1 MTARIPVP
9 LQTAFDR
16 WVAVGRPK
24 DAPTVWSKPSW
35 EKSLARATP
44 VRELLGGWPADLKG
58 DPLRRVHVTTFA
70 AGVTME
76 DRASQLKAFLA
87 AMIWGYG
94 RVGYGPSRVARMLT
108 EPRFLD
114 DLAEL
119 TRVTLEEGGVAGYQ
133 RVRDAR
139 HGEQRDRGF
148 LKHLGPA
155 FGTKYIYFLTKAQPV
170 EGRGVAPVLDSVVRM
185 WFRKNVDD
193 QATNVEIGD
202 GWGYAERYAT
212 YVETMRAWAEEL
224 GIAADDVEQL
234 IFVSRQT
241 EVGGGRAEPWSDASP
256 ASAQE
261 LLGHLG
267 AQIAAL
273 GLQGEAETH
282 LEAIA
287 DLLAE
292 TTENDADGPAH
303 H

>member
-1 MTARIPVP
+1 MTARVPVP
-9 LQTAFDR
+9 LQMAFDR
-16 WVAVGRPK
+16 WDAADGPE
-24 DAPTVWSKPSW
+24 DAPIVWRKPSW
-35 EKSLARATP
+35 EKSLAHATP

-58 DPLRRVHVTTFA
+58 DPLTREKVTES
-70 AGVTME
+70 AGKVTAD
-76 DRASQLKAFLA
+76 DRAAQLTAFLA
-87 AMIWGYG
+87 AMVWGYG
-94 RVGYGPSRVARMLT
+94 RVGYGPSRVARMLA

-139 HGEQRDRGF
+139 YGEPRDRGF

-170 EGRGVAPVLDSVVRM
+170 EGQVAPVLDSVVRM
-185 WFRKNVDD
+185 WFRKNVD
-193 QATNVEIGD
+193 AEAANVEIGA

-212 YVETMRAWAEEL
+212 YVETMQAWAKKL
-224 GIAADDVEQL
+224 GIAADDVERL
-234 IFVSRQT
+234 IFASRQA
-241 EVGGGRAEPWSDASP
+241 EVGGGWVESWSDASP
-256 ASAQE
+256 TSAQE
-261 LLGHLG
+261 LLEHLG
-267 AQIAAL
+267 AQIAAV

-292 TTENDADGPAH
+292 TTDDDVDGPAH

>member
-1 MTARIPVP
+1 M
-9 LQTAFDR
+9 AFDR
-16 WVAVGRPK
+16 WVAADGPE
-24 DAPTVWSKPSW
+24 DAPIVWRKPSW
-35 EKSLARATP
+35 EKALAHVTP

-58 DPLRRVHVTTFA
+58 DPLTREKVTES
-70 AGVTME
+70 AGKVTAD
-76 DRASQLKAFLA
+76 DRAAQLTAFLA
-87 AMIWGYG
+87 AMVWGYG
-94 RVGYGPSRVARMLT
+94 RVGYGPSRVAKMLA

-119 TRVTLEEGGVAGYQ
+119 TRVTLAEGGVAGYQ

-139 HGEQRDRGF
+139 YGEPRDRGF

-170 EGRGVAPVLDSVVRM
+170 EGQVAPVLDSVVRM

-193 QATNVEIGD
+193 EATNVEIGA

-212 YVETMRAWAEEL
+212 YVKTMQAWAEKL
-224 GIAADDVEQL
+224 GIAADDVERL
-234 IFVSRQT
+234 IFASRQA
-241 EVGGGRAEPWSDASP
+241 EVGGGWAESWSDASP

-261 LLGHLG
+261 LLEHLG
-267 AQIAAL
+267 VQIAAV
-273 GLQGEAETH
+273 GLQDEAETH

-292 TTENDADGPAH
+292 TTDDDADGPAH